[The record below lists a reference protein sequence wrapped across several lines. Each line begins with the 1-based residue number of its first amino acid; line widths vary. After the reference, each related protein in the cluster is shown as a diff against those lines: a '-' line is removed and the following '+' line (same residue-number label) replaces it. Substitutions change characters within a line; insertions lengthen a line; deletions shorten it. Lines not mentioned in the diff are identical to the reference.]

1 MPRLRRGVIR
11 ERATRHAYS
20 WRGLAGCRRRCSRAT
35 REVRTPLQNKLWVP
49 GLFLSSALSL
59 CGVSCMICRICRD
72 GGNTFTPERYR
83 LELISAHIH
92 RETGP
97 QRPTHSFWSFL
108 FENYTHTHTNDELSD
123 DFSLRGPFREK
134 EPLDTGGGR
143 VFSLDPSSGLLATRW
158 PLWHQCNSFALRTA
172 FVV

>member
-123 DFSLRGPFREK
+123 DFSLRGPFRVK
-134 EPLDTGGGR
+134 NLSRYRQRP
-143 VFSLDPSSGLLATRW
+143 GLLPRCSPVPGAPGQGWT
-158 PLWHQCNSFALRTA
+158 SALPSA